1 MCNFASKRPKAVP
14 EMTYTVLGGMLNP
27 THSLRMLSIEG
38 QGAFTQHLI
47 KKNWQTEQYYSTR
60 ENDSNK
66 ESPANA
72 NGNVQQRCT
81 VVC

>member
-1 MCNFASKRPKAVP
+1 MCMCNFASKRPKAVP

-47 KKNWQTEQYYSTR
+47 KKN
-60 ENDSNK
+60 
-66 ESPANA
+66 
-72 NGNVQQRCT
+72 
-81 VVC
+81 